1 VTREENESVSGGGLL
16 LTSVVVFATVSCGQS
31 ATSSAALNSY
41 VAAVEP
47 IRLGVNSLLNGAD
60 PVLVAY
66 REHRLSGQQAASEL
80 GRLEQRFATYTVDIN
95 AVQPSDPTLADIH
108 APYAHTYVLED
119 SYLSA
124 LVATLPGG
132 DFSSLPNT
140 QSDQRAAIIEWRT
153 QIEVLA
159 RKLDVR
165 LPGDLQQ
172 AGRGEIAP
180 AVVGTS

>member
-1 VTREENESVSGGGLL
+1 MRDASRGGLF
-16 LTSVVVFATVSCGQS
+16 LTSLVVFAIASCGQS
-31 ATSSAALNSY
+31 ATSSASLNSY

-60 PVLVAY
+60 PVLNAY

-80 GRLEQRFATYTVDIN
+80 GRLEQRFATYAVDIN
-95 AVQPSDPTLADIH
+95 AVQPSDPTLAGIH

-124 LVATLPGG
+124 LVATLPAG
-132 DFSSLPNT
+132 DFSGLPNT

-153 QIEVLA
+153 HIEVLA
-159 RKLDVR
+159 RALGVR
-165 LPGDLQQ
+165 LPGDMQQ

-180 AVVGTS
+180 AVLGSS

>member
-1 VTREENESVSGGGLL
+1 L

-47 IRLGVNSLLNGAD
+47 IRLGVNSLLDGAD

-66 REHRLSGQQAASEL
+66 REHRISGQQAADEL
-80 GRLEQRFATYTVDIN
+80 GRMEQRFATYTVDIN
-95 AVQPSDPTLADIH
+95 AVQPSDPTLAGIH
-108 APYAHTYVLED
+108 IPYAHTYVLED

-124 LVATLPGG
+124 LVAALPAG
-132 DFSSLPNT
+132 DFSNLPNT

-159 RKLDVR
+159 RTLGVH
-165 LPGDLQQ
+165 LPGDMQQ

-180 AVVGTS
+180 AVLGSS